1 MPKDDAF
8 PKKLFVKREEDGD
21 TVIFLADED
30 QGAHAI
36 VNDTVT
42 IGVYKLQ
49 KEVALY
55 AWPTTDEDE

>member
-1 MPKDDAF
+1 MSKDEKF
-8 PKKLFVKREEDGD
+8 PKTLYVKREEDD
-21 TVIFLADED
+21 NTVMYLADED

-36 VNDTVT
+36 VNEIIP

-49 KEVALY
+49 KEVELY